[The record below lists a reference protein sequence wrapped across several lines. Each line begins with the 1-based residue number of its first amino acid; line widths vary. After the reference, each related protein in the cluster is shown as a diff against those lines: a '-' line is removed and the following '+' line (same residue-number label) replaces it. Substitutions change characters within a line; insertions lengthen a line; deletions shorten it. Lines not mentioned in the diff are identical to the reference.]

1 MHRRRF
7 AVLLSLTTLLAIEL
21 ERQAPAAPPH
31 NAPDADRRVY
41 GEWRIHIRPD
51 QGQEYNQLIAEQG
64 LPLFRA
70 AGGRMV
76 GWWTTLVGD
85 LYEHLTI
92 WEYDD
97 MAAFEHAIGYLGVEK
112 KFSRFVKARDPLL
125 DAEENRFLKLAAGAE
140 PPGLPET
147 ARFV

>member
-1 MHRRRF
+1 MLVACRF
-7 AVLLSLTTLLAIEL
+7 IGDRIWL
-21 ERQAPAAPPH
+21 QGPCAPPH
-31 NAPDADRRVY
+31 NAPDSARKVY

-51 QGQEYNQLIAEQG
+51 QSQEYNQLIAEQG

-97 MAAFEHAIGYLGVEK
+97 MAAFEHAIEFLGGEQ
-112 KFSRFVKARDPLL
+112 KFAQFVKDSRSATRCRRKPV
-125 DAEENRFLKLAAGAE
+125 
-140 PPGLPET
+140 PET
-147 ARFV
+147 RRTGPSRPRCLRRRSS